1 MSETQTPTWK
11 EFENALSWFG
21 AAPARWLRSA
31 KSDMAAVAQWIWEVI
46 QGDFNE
52 EQTTAQAVTSTAIS
66 MIPFVD
72 QICDVRDLVANCKK
86 INQDSSNK
94 WAWVALV
101 LTLIGLF
108 PTVGSLFKGSFK
120 ILFAYGR
127 KAMFG
132 AGKAAFDGDVW
143 KLSAPYV
150 ESGIKKLNEFLARP
164 AVRKTL
170 EGMKLDN
177 VYKSMA
183 EQTRVL
189 SKQLSTAQ
197 LTQAFDLALGN
208 LKSLLDW
215 VQKWGTAA
223 MKSQAGDLY
232 RMVKVIRDQ
241 ANAKLAEVLKPVQ
254 DWLDKLAR
262 RLDKEADANYQ
273 AAVGRLNI
281 HTFTRPTLNAEI
293 AALKKSLPQ
302 GAKIGKQGDFPA
314 ARNPPKVPKGHFDIG
329 KVADNRAA
337 GSFDTFHGAIKPDVL
352 PPGTVLYRV
361 LDPNSVD
368 NSICWMTEKEFKA
381 LKNKLDW
388 RERFAVWKNWNANG
402 EYLTYTVPRG
412 KLPGMDKEGLPVW
425 RGTTASQ
432 QLKDNSGN
440 VVKADAAGNGYW
452 LKGGHEQIV
461 VNPAQLSRS
470 AASARQATGWGLGDA
485 DVNIGFIGVP
495 SLQSNWK

>member
-1 MSETQTPTWK
+1 
-11 EFENALSWFG
+11 
-21 AAPARWLRSA
+21 
-31 KSDMAAVAQWIWEVI
+31 
-46 QGDFNE
+46 
-52 EQTTAQAVTSTAIS
+52 
-66 MIPFVD
+66 
-72 QICDVRDLVANCKK
+72 VRDLVANCKK
-86 INQDSSNK
+86 INEDSNNK

-108 PTVGSLFKGSFK
+108 PVLGSAFKGCLK

-127 KAMFG
+127 KGMFDM
-132 AGKAAFDGDVW
+132 GKAAFDTDLW
-143 KLSAPYV
+143 KVTSPYV
-150 ESGIKKLNEFLARP
+150 EAGILELNKFLGRP
-164 AVRKTL
+164 EVIRAMQSTKWDEIYRILAAKVREVANMLNVGELTRVFDIALNYFKTL
-170 EGMKLDN
+170 TEWLQRWG
-177 VYKSMA
+177 SA
-183 EQTRVL
+183 AIS
-189 SKQLSTAQ
+189 SKAGQLYSA
-197 LTQAFDLALGN
+197 
-208 LKSLLDW
+208 
-215 VQKWGTAA
+215 
-223 MKSQAGDLY
+223 
-232 RMVKVIRDQ
+232 VKGVRDQ
-241 ANAKLAEVLKPVQ
+241 ANSKLGEFIAPVQ
-254 DWLDKLAR
+254 VWLDKLAR

-302 GAKIGKQGDFPA
+302 GVTVASEGAFKA
-314 ARNPPKVPKGHFDIG
+314 ASRAPKVPKGHFDIG
-329 KVADNRAA
+329 GGAKRPLTSA
-337 GSFDTFHGAIKPDVL
+337 FETFHGAIKPDVL

-368 NSICWMTEKEFKA
+368 NSICWMAEKEFKA

-440 VVKADAAGNGYW
+440 VIKADAAGNGYW

-461 VNPAQLSRS
+461 VNPAQLNRS